1 MEGGN
6 WEGKDLSRRMG
17 EFDVRCREGLERWLD
32 GHEMMEICN

>member
-17 EFDVRCREGLERWLD
+17 DLMSGVEKDRRD
-32 GHEMMEICN
+32 G